1 MGASSGVLT
10 TLAGT
15 GPFLRSS
22 SSTRSFSFPRSFGA
36 FYRVGTRGPWQKM
49 ALRMSPRSDALVDL
63 MEKQSAGASASA
75 LKQFKISADQML
87 SALIAMSRVLG
98 TCRVLMVA
106 AKGGS
111 KEASVK
117 AVAKGAMKPKGAFHQ
132 KLPLSPAMSKFL
144 GIPEIALVDAVK
156 KSGSTSKQTNSREC
170 GLSHK
175 SIIFILDEFDLFAQG
190 KQRLLYSLLDAMQ
203 TMTSCLV
210 EVPILSAPLV
220 SSWALELPED
230 GLHDLVQLLSVVFNV
245 MRTGLF
251 WLCLLGVLVA
261 GMLPHFVMKALIQ
274 HFMPTDIQIARELEN
289 AY

>member
-1 MGASSGVLT
+1 
-10 TLAGT
+10 
-15 GPFLRSS
+15 
-22 SSTRSFSFPRSFGA
+22 
-36 FYRVGTRGPWQKM
+36 
-49 ALRMSPRSDALVDL
+49 MSLCSDALVDL
-63 MEKQSAGASASA
+63 VEKQSAEASASA
-75 LKQFKISADQML
+75 LEQFKISADQML
-87 SALIAMSRVLG
+87 SVPIAMSRVLG
-98 TCRVLMVA
+98 NCRVLMAV

-111 KEASVK
+111 KEASAK
-117 AVAKGAMKPKGAFHQ
+117 AVTKGAMKPKGAFHR

-144 GIPEIALVDAVK
+144 GVPEITRVDAVK
-156 KSGSTSKQTNSREC
+156 KSGSTSKQTSSRFEPRLLGLYLTVVAKVLGKTNYGLASSDDNAGFMIDMLKEC

-175 SIIFILDEFDLFAQG
+175 SIIFVLDEFDLFAQG

-210 EVPILSAPLV
+210 EVLILSAPLV

-245 MRTGLF
+245 MRIGLF

-261 GMLPHFVMKALIQ
+261 GMLPRFIMKALIH
-274 HFMPTDIQIARELEN
+274 HFVHNDIQIAKELEN

>member
-75 LKQFKISADQML
+75 LKQFKISAD
-87 SALIAMSRVLG
+87 R

-230 GLHDLVQLLSVVFNV
+230 GLHDLVQLLS
-245 MRTGLF
+245 
-251 WLCLLGVLVA
+251 
-261 GMLPHFVMKALIQ
+261 
-274 HFMPTDIQIARELEN
+274 
-289 AY
+289 